1 MGCLTSSLNLDILWL
16 QLTSNTTTDIEKQQS
31 PSYNMPNTKTVKVPH
46 LFGTEAA
53 YQMPRPYD
61 SSKPTCVL
69 INSFTMTSDLYAAQ
83 YKNNRL
89 LDTVNIIAI
98 EPYGHGQTR
107 TNSPTF
113 TYWDTAI
120 MIFQVLDALGITGKF
135 FALGTSQGGWIV
147 ARMALLQ
154 PHRVAG
160 IIPLGT
166 SMDYESDRSRELGN
180 FDCLQTL
187 TQPIADLQ
195 SGTPTPDFEISE
207 EFRKFPIYTG
217 FGQDI
222 PSSLVSFWND
232 ELRSNY
238 SGDEGRLRLKEC
250 CINLRDRDG
259 LHSRLPE
266 VRCPVLWLHGD
277 ADAAYSV
284 QNAQEEIKLFVNAK
298 SAELKVVEGGQHYLS
313 ASHPEVV
320 DEALMEFVKEWS

>member
-1 MGCLTSSLNLDILWL
+1 
-16 QLTSNTTTDIEKQQS
+16 
-31 PSYNMPNTKTVKVPH
+31 MPNTKTVTVPH
-46 LFGTEAA
+46 LFGTDAA

-61 SSKPTCVL
+61 PSKPTCVL

-83 YKNNRL
+83 YQNKDL
-89 LDTVNIIAI
+89 LDAMNIVAI

-107 TNSPTF
+107 TSTPTF

-120 MIFQVLDALGITGKF
+120 MVFQVLDALGIQGKI

-147 ARMALLQ
+147 VRMALLQ

-166 SMDYESDRSRELGN
+166 SLDYESDRSRELGN
-180 FDCLQTL
+180 FDCLGTL

-195 SGTPTPDFEISE
+195 SPTPTPDFVISE
-207 EFRKFPIYTG
+207 EFRKFPIFTG

-222 PSSLVSFWND
+222 NSSAVEFWNK
-232 ELRSNY
+232 ELMQNY

-259 LHSRLPE
+259 MHNRLPE
-266 VRCPVLWLHGD
+266 VRCPVLWMHGD
-277 ADAAYSV
+277 KDAAYSV

-298 SAELKVVEGGQHYLS
+298 EAKLQVVNGGQHYLS
-313 ASHPEVV
+313 ASHP
-320 DEALMEFVKEWS
+320 DIRRSDNAYAFSPAPKPRW